1 MKKRVLLWLIALFRV
16 LYGGVYVLLKLLP
29 VQRKVVMI
37 SRQSNKLRPDF
48 EQIGAALARR
58 DPSVRIVY
66 LCRMIGDT
74 LPAWIGYGVHLL
86 HCAAQLAT
94 AEVCIVDGYCIPVSM
109 LKHRPSLRIIQVWH
123 ALGAI
128 KKFGRQAL
136 AVPGGRDRDIA
147 EQMGMHKNYDCVL
160 CASRRTAEI
169 YAEAFGVTKDK
180 LRVIGVPRVDAIL
193 KMDRSRCR
201 RRFYAAYPELR
212 SRKTVLYAPT
222 FREGTMPDLAPML
235 RAAEAA
241 NVNLIVRLHPLDRER
256 LKKHPEVP
264 AFLECEKFGTFTLMA
279 AADAVVTDYSAI
291 SIEASLIKKPVYFY
305 VYDLE
310 DYTASRGLNFDPL
323 VEMPHC
329 ASKDFGV
336 LLEKI
341 LHEPYDYEK
350 LEAFRAQF
358 VETNDRHNVDRIVN
372 LVLRYMSKGVTAHAR
387 RACGPCAALADAA
400 DRCAEE

>member
-1 MKKRVLLWLIALFRV
+1 MKLKKLILNIVLGICSVFVRLRPIQKDKIAFVSLESKE
-16 LYGGVYVLLKLLP
+16 LESDLKLIHDALEGHGYRL
-29 VQRKVVMI
+29 VSVLTSFEKNSLWMNFLYFLNTIRQIFVINTSALVIISDNNYVI
-37 SRQSNKLRPDF
+37 SRFKRK
-48 EQIGAALARR
+48 
-58 DPSVRIVY
+58 
-66 LCRMIGDT
+66 
-74 LPAWIGYGVHLL
+74 GVKVL
-86 HCAAQLAT
+86 
-94 AEVCIVDGYCIPVSM
+94 
-109 LKHRPSLRIIQVWH
+109 QVWH
-123 ALGAI
+123 AAGAI

-310 DYTASRGLNFDPL
+310 DYAASRGLNFDPL

-341 LHEPYDYEK
+341 LHEPYDFEK

>member
-1 MKKRVLLWLIALFRV
+1 MKKRVLLCLIALFKV
-16 LYGGVYVLLKLLP
+16 LYGAVYAPLKLLP
-29 VQRKVVMI
+29 MQRKVVMI

-48 EQIGAALARR
+48 EQIGAALAKR

-74 LPAWIGYGVHLL
+74 LPARIGYGFHLL
-86 HCAAQLAT
+86 RCAAQLAT
-94 AEVCIVDGYCIPVSM
+94 ASVCIVDGYCIPVSM
-109 LKHRPSLRIIQVWH
+109 LKHRPGLRIVQVWH
-123 ALGAI
+123 ALGAV

-136 AVPGGRDRDIA
+136 AVPAGRDKDIA
-147 EQMGMHKNYDCVL
+147 EHMGMHRNYDCVL
-160 CASRRTAEI
+160 CASRRTAKI
-169 YAEAFGVTKDK
+169 YGVAFGVSPDK

-201 RRFYAAYPELR
+201 RRFYAAYPALR
-212 SRKTVLYAPT
+212 SRRTVLYVPT
-222 FREGTMPDLAPML
+222 FREGRMPDLAPML

-241 NVNLIVRLHPLDRER
+241 GVNLVVRLHPLDRER
-256 LKKHPEVP
+256 LKNHPEVS

-305 VYDLE
+305 VYDIE
-310 DYTASRGLNFDPL
+310 AYAAERGLNFDPL
-323 VEMPHC
+323 REMPHC

-341 LHEPYDYEK
+341 LHEPYDFEK

-358 VETNDRHNVDRIVN
+358 VETNDKHNVDRIVQ
-372 LVLRYMSKGVTAHAR
+372 LVLRYMDKGVTAHAS
-387 RACGPCAALADAA
+387 RACGAYTAVSGASDC
-400 DRCAEE
+400 CAEE

>member
-1 MKKRVLLWLIALFRV
+1 M
-16 LYGGVYVLLKLLP
+16 
-29 VQRKVVMI
+29 
-37 SRQSNKLRPDF
+37 
-48 EQIGAALARR
+48 
-58 DPSVRIVY
+58 
-66 LCRMIGDT
+66 
-74 LPAWIGYGVHLL
+74 
-86 HCAAQLAT
+86 
-94 AEVCIVDGYCIPVSM
+94 
-109 LKHRPSLRIIQVWH
+109 
-123 ALGAI
+123 
-128 KKFGRQAL
+128 
-136 AVPGGRDRDIA
+136 PGGRDRDIA

-310 DYTASRGLNFDPL
+310 DYAASRGLNFDPL

-341 LHEPYDYEK
+341 LHEPYDFEK